1 MPTGP
6 QITLIGNCQV
16 TPLST
21 LLKTI
26 YQVETIKLISAHLV
40 QDKDAEHVSSI
51 IDQADIVITQHIHDL
66 FPKQYLHTSRL
77 KQSCKQRL
85 LTIPNLFYRGYTPDL
100 RYVRLKHGSTLPEPL
115 GDYHSR
121 ILLESWQKG
130 CNNTTLESLYRD
142 PELWKQRYEHTA
154 RDSINELKKRELQL
168 DIKISNFI
176 ASKQSTNRLFHTFNH
191 PGKTLLTRLAKR
203 IGKAL
208 GLTPKSNFKRELQGI
223 SDTLNRIQIPIHPF
237 TQHNLG
243 LKFSSTEHIQSD
255 HINGVILKQPQQ
267 FTLLELI
274 QQFSLFYSSHPALMR
289 DIKD

>member
-51 IDQADIVITQHIHDL
+51 IDQAHIAITQHIHDL
-66 FPKQYLHTSRL
+66 L
-77 KQSCKQRL
+77 
-85 LTIPNLFYRGYTPDL
+85 
-100 RYVRLKHGSTLPEPL
+100 
-115 GDYHSR
+115 
-121 ILLESWQKG
+121 
-130 CNNTTLESLYRD
+130 
-142 PELWKQRYEHTA
+142 
-154 RDSINELKKRELQL
+154 
-168 DIKISNFI
+168 
-176 ASKQSTNRLFHTFNH
+176 SKQSTNRLFHTFNH